1 MVEEEAQ
8 PIVLPEVTA
17 DLKSAARALLLNVEL
32 NNGHLAIAH
41 SVGLARSQVKE
52 IHNELIIEQ
61 QVVIEE

>member
-1 MVEEEAQ
+1 MVEEEQ

-17 DLKSAARALLLNVEL
+17 EIKAEVRTLLAEVEL

-41 SVGLARSQVKE
+41 NVGLTRSQVRE